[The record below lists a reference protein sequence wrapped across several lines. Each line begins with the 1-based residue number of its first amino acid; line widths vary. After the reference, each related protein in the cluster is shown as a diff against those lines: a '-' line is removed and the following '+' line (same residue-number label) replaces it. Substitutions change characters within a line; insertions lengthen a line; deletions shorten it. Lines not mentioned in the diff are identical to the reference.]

1 MEQEYLIPLDK
12 VKQITG
18 AGTDAEAAA
27 QINAVQEMIEAY
39 LAVTLIKTDYTD
51 EKITLP
57 YGWQSVLRPR
67 FAPINSVAQINFLKA
82 DGEYAPYQGHYA
94 VGKISVELL
103 CGQHPGHIAAAQISY
118 NAGLYDNF
126 SQAPALLS
134 QAAEKLLAWNANP
147 DALNGFASEHLGD
160 YSYTKG
166 AMVRGVPEII
176 AGMLDGVKI

>member
-51 EKITLP
+51 EKITFP

-118 NAGLYDNF
+118 NA
-126 SQAPALLS
+126 PALLS

-166 AMVRGVPEII
+166 AMVRGVPEVI